1 MALKDNGRLSRREL
15 MRALSLCGAGV
26 GVSPFL
32 SACRQTGQSDE
43 DRERLGTR
51 KSALGAPPKF
61 LIVVTANGGGSLV
74 DSFLAVRQSESSNAA
89 NLNTYADAD
98 IITPSGS
105 NLRAVKYSA
114 GALGAIPIPVAAD
127 QTAFVTKHFNE
138 MLVAT
143 TLGTSVNH
151 VVAQKRSLTG
161 NG

>member
-61 LIVVTANGGGSLV
+61 LIVITASGGGSLV
-74 DSFLAVRQSESSNAA
+74 DSFLAVRQSESTNAMG
-89 NLNTYADAD
+89 LNTYADAD
-98 IITPSGS
+98 VATPTGS
-105 NLRAVKYSA
+105 SFRAVKFSSNS
-114 GALGAIPIPVAAD
+114 LGSIAIPIMAD
-127 QTAFVTKHFNE
+127 QTPFVTKHFNE
-138 MLVAT
+138 M
-143 TLGTSVNH
+143 
-151 VVAQKRSLTG
+151 
-161 NG
+161 